1 MISVARPKTSIK
13 ISMFTLFLDI
23 VAFQPRCLLAKSVS
37 FMIEV
42 PSILFQRGKGSNY
55 NYIRFQSP
63 LTKECFDIKE
73 LSLKG
78 HHNKLHST
86 HMCYICTY
94 LLNDCLF
101 TVARLGMSI
110 HISIF
115 LSPSCLLFL
124 GDKFPY
130 RYIMPL

>member
-1 MISVARPKTSIK
+1 MTNYS
-13 ISMFTLFLDI
+13 
-23 VAFQPRCLLAKSVS
+23 LL
-37 FMIEV
+37 
-42 PSILFQRGKGSNY
+42 
-55 NYIRFQSP
+55 
-63 LTKECFDIKE
+63 
-73 LSLKG
+73 
-78 HHNKLHST
+78 ST

-124 GDKFPY
+124 VISFLIDISRHNYVFIMKTAVKSQTKKFQISFFIFEYMLLLIVQPVASDNK
-130 RYIMPL
+130 LKLL